1 MNNSSECGMYTTHDL
16 RIAII
21 DDVDYIVEKTN
32 NYDDYF
38 KLKPILDELEKITA
52 MI

>member
-1 MNNSSECGMYTTHDL
+1 MNTTHDL

-21 DDVDYIVEKTN
+21 DDADYIVEKMTN
-32 NYDDYF
+32 CDDYF
-38 KLKPILDELEKITA
+38 ELKRILDELEKITA